1 MQQDEHAGGCTV
13 SIVKMFSRDPPQ
25 SATEKSAKSALLFRY
40 AFPQAVERFIFVSG
54 KVAVAALA

>member
-13 SIVKMFSRDPPQ
+13 SPQ

-40 AFPQAVERFIFVSG
+40 AFPQAVARFIFVSG